1 MKNKPRDINKPINRW
16 ELDNLSIKEIMLKY
30 PDKIVSLD
38 QRNGATYLAMDT
50 CTIIFNSNFP
60 KVCSPERLKKQI
72 KNNKYN

>member
-16 ELDNLSIKEIMLKY
+16 ELDNLSIKEIMSKY
-30 PDKIVSLD
+30 PDKVVSLD

>member
-1 MKNKPRDINKPINRW
+1 
-16 ELDNLSIKEIMLKY
+16 DNLSIKEIMSKY
-30 PDKIVSLD
+30 PDKVVSLD